1 MNCLTK
7 ISKFKLVS
15 LPFIVLASTL
25 FTYPSLSLASCNK
38 IHSDLSVKAI
48 EKRLAPIGQ
57 VHVGAD
63 LPTAPGQ
70 LGPDAGQKRYES
82 NCALCHGAGLAG
94 APKFGDKAAWAPRVG
109 KGIDNLL
116 KSVVH
121 GLNAM
126 PPRGGCTNC
135 SDEEL
140 KMTVQYMLDKV
151 K

>member
-1 MNCLTK
+1 MNCITK
-7 ISKFKLVS
+7 FFKFGLGP
-15 LPFIVLASTL
+15 LPFLILVFA
-25 FTYPSLSLASCNK
+25 YPSISLAGCNK

-48 EKRLAPIGQ
+48 EKRLAPVGQ
-57 VHVGAD
+57 VTIGAD

-70 LGPDAGQKRYES
+70 LGPDAGQKRYEAS
-82 NCALCHGAGLAG
+82 CALCHAGGLAG
-94 APKFGDKAAWAPRVG
+94 APKFGDKAAWAPRVS
-109 KGIDNLL
+109 KGIDTLL
-116 KSVVH
+116 KSVIN

-140 KMTVQYMLDKV
+140 KMAVQYMLNKV